1 MHDPIRKC
9 LAVALFLTAC
19 VAGTDSFGTPPE
31 QRAVLGINIASD
43 PNGTGPVEGVVVVGV
58 TPGGPADRAGLRADD
73 VIVSIN
79 EQSLTADSATQANR
93 RLLRFMDGVAPGD
106 ELSVAYL
113 RAGDARSASLEAGAL
128 DPDTMPP
135 EFSFIEPLERFGEQF
150 EHHVLRP
157 FASRWRYPGIFAGM
171 ELVALT
177 PELGRYFGT
186 EEGMLVVRAPTED
199 TIPLED
205 GDVIQKIGGRRP
217 RDPAHAMR
225 IFRSYEP
232 GEELVLNIV
241 RDQRK
246 REIEIT
252 MPDEPEPRLPGGGQ
266 SG

>member
-1 MHDPIRKC
+1 MHDLIRNC
-9 LAVALFLTAC
+9 LAVVICLTVV
-19 VAGTDSFGTPPE
+19 VANDTIAATTDK
-31 QRAVLGINIASD
+31 RAVLGINIASD

-73 VIVSIN
+73 VIVSVN
-79 EQSLTADSATQANR
+79 DESLTADSSTEANR
-93 RLLRFMDGVAPGD
+93 RLLSLMDGVAPGD

-113 RAGDARSASLEAGAL
+113 RAGDARSTLLEAGAL

-135 EFSFIEPLERFGEQF
+135 GFSFIEPLERFGEQF

-186 EEGMLVVRAPTED
+186 KEGLLVVRAPTDD
-199 TIPLED
+199 TIPLDD
-205 GDVIQKIGGRRP
+205 GDVIQKIGGRTP

-225 IFRSYEP
+225 IFRSYEQ

-252 MPDEPEPRLPGGGQ
+252 MPDEPDPRVPGGGQ